1 MLVIGTS
8 ALDFHNAVDWTV
20 CVFYLLQHVLRSD
33 VEGYLGAN
41 VPSTAR
47 LEEPLLRYVVV
58 ALMRNTDWLLMWD
71 DVRLVLAVE
80 ELRRVLPDHG

>member
-1 MLVIGTS
+1 MSWLLVIGTS

-41 VPSTAR
+41 VPSTAG
-47 LEEPLLRYVVV
+47 LEEPLLR
-58 ALMRNTDWLLMWD
+58 
-71 DVRLVLAVE
+71 
-80 ELRRVLPDHG
+80 